1 MPEVAPGV
9 FAITLRPDDE
19 DSPHVYWIRGAD
31 GGVLIDAGHGEE
43 DISQGLIDEIKG
55 LRGSGPPPK
64 NLLLTDR
71 FGEHTEGAP
80 ALQRAFPGITIS
92 AGAADVQTITESLGD
107 VRVGP
112 LRGGEEFGIAG
123 DPARTIRAVATPGH
137 TPGSMCYLLE
147 PDLVL
152 FSGDCVLSEGTTAV
166 HLSEGGGMAEYV
178 DSLKRLLA
186 LDARLL
192 LSFHGAP
199 VLDPTSRLRDLI
211 AHRDARDASILDCLR
226 DGLTGLDAI
235 RDRLYGPANL
245 PEWRWNAARE
255 QIHAHLIKLVSEGR
269 AVEVESGERYRLP

>member
-1 MPEVAPGV
+1 MTEVAPGV

-19 DSPHVYWIRGAD
+19 DSPHVYWVRGAD
-31 GGVLIDAGHGEE
+31 GGVLIDAGYGEE
-43 DISQGLIDEIKG
+43 ERSQALIDEINV
-55 LRGSGPPPK
+55 LRGSGPAPQT
-64 NLLLTDR
+64 LLLTDR

-80 ALQRAFPGITIS
+80 ALQRAFPGMTIS
-92 AGAADVQTITESLGD
+92 AGAADIQAITEASGD
-107 VRVGP
+107 VVVGP
-112 LRGGEEFGIAG
+112 LHGGEECGIGG
-123 DPARTIRAVATPGH
+123 DPPRTVRAVATPGH
-137 TPGSMCYLLE
+137 TPGSMCFLLE
-147 PDLVL
+147 PDMVL

-178 DSLKRLLA
+178 ESLKRLLA

-199 VLDPTSRLRDLI
+199 VADPTSRLQGLI
-211 AHRDARDASILDCLR
+211 EHRNARDASILDCLR
-226 DGLTGLDAI
+226 DGLTGIDAM

-269 AVEVESGERYRLP
+269 AVEVESGETYRLP